1 MPSTLQRTSKFIIFI
16 FNFGSKYLHISLV
29 ISLKLLYKF
38 VSPSVL
44 GVIDYDF
51 LSVISGVS
59 VLFKDKSKKVRQ
71 ST

>member
-51 LSVISGVS
+51 LSVISRVS

>member
-1 MPSTLQRTSKFIIFI
+1 MPSTLQKTSKFIIFI

-51 LSVISGVS
+51 VSLISRVS
-59 VLFKDKSKKVRQ
+59 VLFKDKSKKLRQ